1 MFQKNTIVGVI
12 GAGAMGSGI
21 AQVAA
26 TAGHSVLLFDTRKEA
41 VEKAILGLS
50 STLNKL
56 VEKAKISKEDAHGI
70 LSRIKPAF
78 DLKELSACGLVI
90 EAIVEILS
98 VKKEV
103 FSSLETIVSDSTVLA
118 SNTSSLSVTS
128 IAAACKIPSRVI
140 GLHFFNPAPLM
151 PLVEVIPAVQ
161 THVDLAGACK
171 ELMLKWKKVP
181 VITKDTPGFIV
192 NRVAR
197 PYYGEALR
205 ICEEGIADMAT
216 IDWALKEK
224 AGFRMGP
231 FELMDLIG
239 NDINYTVTETVW
251 TQMYFDPRYKP
262 SLIQKKMMESGRLG
276 RKTGMGYFSYAD
288 GTVNPLPE
296 KNDEL
301 AKQIVDRVLS
311 MLINEAADALH
322 YQIASAN
329 DIDLAMTKGVNYPKG
344 LLAWADEIGVS
355 EVVRILDNLYNE
367 YHEDRYRA
375 SVLLRR
381 MSNAN
386 KKFYN

>member
-1 MFQKNTIVGVI
+1 MFNKNTIVGVI

-41 VEKAILGLS
+41 VEKAISGLS
-50 STLNKL
+50 TTLNKL
-56 VEKAKISKEDAHGI
+56 VEKSKISKEDADGI

-78 DLKELSACGLVI
+78 DLKDLSPCGLVI

-103 FSSLETIVSDSTVLA
+103 FSSLETIVSDSTILA

-161 THVDLAGACK
+161 TQVDLAAACK
-171 ELMLKWKKVP
+171 ELMLQWKKVP

-216 IDWALKEK
+216 IDWALKDK

-231 FELMDLIG
+231 
-239 NDINYTVTETVW
+239 
-251 TQMYFDPRYKP
+251 
-262 SLIQKKMMESGRLG
+262 
-276 RKTGMGYFSYAD
+276 
-288 GTVNPLPE
+288 
-296 KNDEL
+296 
-301 AKQIVDRVLS
+301 
-311 MLINEAADALH
+311 
-322 YQIASAN
+322 
-329 DIDLAMTKGVNYPKG
+329 
-344 LLAWADEIGVS
+344 
-355 EVVRILDNLYNE
+355 
-367 YHEDRYRA
+367 
-375 SVLLRR
+375 
-381 MSNAN
+381 
-386 KKFYN
+386 